1 MFKNI
6 KNKTVE
12 YILIIST
19 ATILSIVSN
28 SKSFSEENVFIV
40 DNVKVEGSVDANFSR
55 EKYINKALIESF
67 DMLISKIL
75 ITRDLNKISNI
86 KLKEV
91 KNLINSIQVLDETF
105 TKGKYAAEIKIYN
118 NDEKGKRILVNK
130 NISFTQPKKNSA
142 VFYPALFVNDEIRD
156 FDQNYFYIN
165 WKLIENE
172 NELINFVL
180 PLEDLDDLLKIKE
193 MKDKIEMLDVQNLVN
208 KYDVSNYVFALMNH
222 DNNKLKI
229 HIQTKFEDSKISKNI
244 SYKLISM
251 EDDKKLNFILKDLKL
266 QITDL
271 WKGVNIVNLLMPLSI
286 KIKYQHKNLN
296 DLDKLKNI
304 FYKISIIDNYN
315 LEELDV
321 KNSFFK
327 IYYYGNPKRLRTELS
342 KFGYELISNKGQW
355 ELHSNE

>member
-105 TKGKYAAEIKIYN
+105 TKGKYAAEFKIYY
-118 NDEKGKRILVNK
+118 NDEKVKRILVNK
-130 NISFTQPKKNSA
+130 NISFTQPKKISA

-208 KYDVSNYVFALMNH
+208 KYDVSTA
-222 DNNKLKI
+222 K
-229 HIQTKFEDSKISKNI
+229 
-244 SYKLISM
+244 
-251 EDDKKLNFILKDLKL
+251 
-266 QITDL
+266 
-271 WKGVNIVNLLMPLSI
+271 
-286 KIKYQHKNLN
+286 
-296 DLDKLKNI
+296 
-304 FYKISIIDNYN
+304 
-315 LEELDV
+315 
-321 KNSFFK
+321 
-327 IYYYGNPKRLRTELS
+327 
-342 KFGYELISNKGQW
+342 
-355 ELHSNE
+355 